1 MTEPTASST
10 AREVKFCERRSAGQQ
25 SRRPAPASR
34 LVVCACECAGVGGVG
49 AGARTSDGIS
59 CRPVICPRAD
69 STTRSRRQPIGLRCL
84 GEALACI
91 GLRLDA
97 RACRSPAG
105 ASRAPQCR
113 RSPGRS
119 LRGWCLPVTSTV
131 GVRRASV
138 ERAAMPADREN
149 SARERARE
157 REREGGR
164 VGGSSS
170 ASCRR
175 WRRERDGRRPNAP
188 GAHRSGAH
196 YAAPAHGRGHAAQ
209 ASLQHRAGAATAA
222 EARSSWPW
230 CAAAAALWLCA
241 EHCQT
246 CEFAQ
251 TSPFPAVHMNRAQ
264 QQCTGA
270 VATKYGW
277 IYIEETI

>member
-138 ERAAMPADREN
+138 ERAATPADREN

-175 WRRERDGRRPNAP
+175 WRRERDGGRRPNAP

-230 CAAAAALWLCA
+230 CAAAAALGCVLSTA
-241 EHCQT
+241 K
-246 CEFAQ
+246 
-251 TSPFPAVHMNRAQ
+251 PANSHKPLLFQ
-264 QQCTGA
+264 LFTF
-270 VATKYGW
+270 T
-277 IYIEETI
+277 